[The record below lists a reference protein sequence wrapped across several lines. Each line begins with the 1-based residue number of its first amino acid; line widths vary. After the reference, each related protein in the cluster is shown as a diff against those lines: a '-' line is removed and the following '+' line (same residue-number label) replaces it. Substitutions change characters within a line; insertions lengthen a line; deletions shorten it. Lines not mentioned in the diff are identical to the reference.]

1 MIRVQQESIHI
12 ETTTLTATIERGY
25 LVSLRSR
32 ANGREFIDAAAL
44 PNGIALQLVYA
55 SGEMVGFADGP
66 VTISLHQLA
75 DTRAEIRLHGWD
87 ADGVIVVSE
96 CPDTGDLLI
105 EPSAYSSRPGV
116 LACRWTLAGSAASL
130 ELVAPFFQ
138 GIKLPLDDPLIA
150 NSHWN
155 WPISWEAG
163 LAILQ
168 GEQDGCWVHTRDTRY
183 RYKALKVGTGEDPRS
198 LGFDTQAYGPVD
210 NNLSA
215 GGLSWRINV
224 YQGDWRVPAAAYRDW
239 LWQAYDLH
247 PRAAQR
253 KPWVRD
259 ITLAMSWCHS
269 DPAILDALA
278 GQVSP
283 AKTLLHLS
291 EWRTDPYDENYPS
304 FISSAQAKAFVEK
317 GKAMGFHILPHC
329 NSIDMD
335 PSHPLYDYLRD
346 FQYRD
351 IQSKRLLGWAW
362 EAGRILGVPN
372 SNVSLQEN
380 RRRKVM
386 VKIHPG
392 LAMWRSLLAENIQ
405 TALNTLAMDS
415 VFIDV
420 TLCSYN
426 LHNALVENTT
436 STEGMKELID
446 HIAELNAG
454 VVVAGEGLN
463 EITMQGLSLAQAH
476 LFNSHARSCAGLER
490 AGGCPLNALLFDGLC
505 RTFGYATLSGKTDD
519 EQMRSR
525 VHLSLGAIPTFTG
538 LTTEEIRQPNPY
550 IRELF
555 ALANA
560 L

>member
-1 MIRVQQESIHI
+1 MISIQLQRLHI
-12 ETTTLTATIERGY
+12 ETTTLTAIIERGY
-25 LVSLRSR
+25 LLSLRSR
-32 ANGREFIDAAAL
+32 ATGREFIDAAAAS
-44 PNGIALQLVYA
+44 GMALQLVYA
-55 SGEMVGFADGP
+55 SGEVVGFDEGP
-66 VTISLHQLA
+66 VSATVHQLS

-105 EPSAYSSRPGV
+105 EPSGYSSRPGV
-116 LACRWTLAGSAASL
+116 LACRWTLAGLAESL

-150 NSHWN
+150 NSYWN

-168 GEQDGCWVHTRDTRY
+168 GEQEGCWVHAQDTLY
-183 RYKALKVGTGEDPRS
+183 RYKALQVGSHSCPRS
-198 LGFDTQAYGPVD
+198 LGFDTQAYGPLDD
-210 NNLSA
+210 NLAA
-215 GGLSWRINV
+215 GGITWRINV
-224 YQGDWRVPAAAYRDW
+224 YQGDWRVPATAYRDW
-239 LWQAYDLH
+239 LWQAYHLQ
-247 PRAAQR
+247 PRAAAR
-253 KPWVRD
+253 KPWLRD
-259 ITLAMSWCHS
+259 ITLAVSWCES
-269 DPAILDALA
+269 DPDLLDALA
-278 GQVSP
+278 EQVQP
-283 AKTLLHLS
+283 HKTLLHLAQ
-291 EWRTDPYDENYPS
+291 WRTDPYDENYPT
-304 FISSAQAKAFVEK
+304 FTPSAQAATFVEK

-329 NSIDMD
+329 NSVDMD
-335 PSHPLYDYLRD
+335 PTHPLYAYLRD

-351 IQSKRLLGWAW
+351 IRSKRLLGWAW
-362 EAGRILGVPN
+362 EEGRVLSVPN
-372 SNVSLQEN
+372 SGASLLEN
-380 RRRKVM
+380 RPRKVM

-405 TALNTLAMDS
+405 SALNTLAMDS

-420 TLCSYN
+420 TLCSFN

-436 STEGMKELID
+436 STEGMKLLID
-446 HIAELNAG
+446 YIARLNAG

-476 LFNSHARSCAGLER
+476 LFNSFSSSCADLER

-505 RTFGYATLSGKTDD
+505 RTFGYSALSGKTED

-525 VHLSLGAIPTFTG
+525 VHLSLGAIPTFTS
-538 LTTEEIRQPNPY
+538 LTPEEIRHPNAY

-560 L
+560 